1 MTSSEDGLGNFLLG
15 IPTEKQLVRV
25 LRYLLDEEEFL
36 SPYGIRSLSK
46 KHKVWFVCAI
56 SMLTAVART
65 THTWLSYNNRT
76 GTEASNGHV

>member
-46 KHKVWFVCAI
+46 KHKVSDSVI
-56 SMLTAVART
+56 
-65 THTWLSYNNRT
+65 
-76 GTEASNGHV
+76 